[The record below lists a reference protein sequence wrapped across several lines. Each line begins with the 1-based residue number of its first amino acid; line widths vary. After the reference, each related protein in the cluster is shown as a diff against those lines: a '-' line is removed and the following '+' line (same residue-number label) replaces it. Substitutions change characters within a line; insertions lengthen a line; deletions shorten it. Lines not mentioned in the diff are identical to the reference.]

1 MSDGR
6 VSHFLFIS
14 GALRERT
21 SLASAELQL
30 AHELWGLRTALIRD
44 NLGAY
49 LTDHSCGLVYVLKLG
64 ICAGFKIVSGVLPPH
79 SLDEFTRDELR
90 AETRYGLVRIKPLQT
105 WKTTAEES
113 LTLLHQVLAV
123 PDQTELARRLNLGM
137 HRLTQEQYEALVKAL
152 ARIIHSPYAA
162 ELLNGRQAPQQ
173 TQRSELLRYG
183 RSAKCPWDTQSYG
196 YGLCPKDI

>member
-49 LTDHSCGLVYVLKLG
+49 LTDHSCGLVYVLTLG
-64 ICAGFKIVSGVLPPH
+64 ICAGFTIVSGVLPPH
-79 SLDEFTRDELR
+79 SLNAFTRDEVR
-90 AETRYGLVRIKPLQT
+90 AEPWCALVRTNPLQ
-105 WKTTAEES
+105 
-113 LTLLHQVLAV
+113 
-123 PDQTELARRLNLGM
+123 P
-137 HRLTQEQYEALVKAL
+137 
-152 ARIIHSPYAA
+152 
-162 ELLNGRQAPQQ
+162 
-173 TQRSELLRYG
+173 
-183 RSAKCPWDTQSYG
+183 
-196 YGLCPKDI
+196 

>member
-30 AHELWGLRTALIRD
+30 AHELWGLRTVLIRD

-113 LTLLHQVLAV
+113 LALLHQVLAV

-152 ARIIHSPYAA
+152 
-162 ELLNGRQAPQQ
+162 G
-173 TQRSELLRYG
+173 
-183 RSAKCPWDTQSYG
+183 
-196 YGLCPKDI
+196 

>member
-90 AETRYGLVRIKPLQT
+90 AETRYGLVRIPG
-105 WKTTAEES
+105 
-113 LTLLHQVLAV
+113 
-123 PDQTELARRLNLGM
+123 RRLP
-137 HRLTQEQYEALVKAL
+137 RKAWHCSIRCWQFPTRRNSRV
-152 ARIIHSPYAA
+152 A
-162 ELLNGRQAPQQ
+162 
-173 TQRSELLRYG
+173 
-183 RSAKCPWDTQSYG
+183 
-196 YGLCPKDI
+196 

>member
-1 MSDGR
+1 MSEGR

-21 SLASAELQL
+21 SVASAELQL

-64 ICAGFKIVSGVLPPH
+64 ICAGFKIVSGILPPDN
-79 SLDEFTRDELR
+79 LDEFTRDELR
-90 AETRYGLVRIKPLQT
+90 AETRYGFVRVQPLQT

-113 LTLLHQVLAV
+113 LSLLHQVLEV

-137 HRLTQEQYEALVKAL
+137 HRLTHDQYEALVKAL
-152 ARIIHSPYAA
+152 
-162 ELLNGRQAPQQ
+162 G
-173 TQRSELLRYG
+173 
-183 RSAKCPWDTQSYG
+183 
-196 YGLCPKDI
+196 

>member
-49 LTDHSCGLVYVLKLG
+49 LTDHSCGLVYILKLG

-79 SLDEFTRDELR
+79 SLDEL
-90 AETRYGLVRIKPLQT
+90 RIKPLQT

-113 LTLLHQVLAV
+113 LALLHQVLAV

-152 ARIIHSPYAA
+152 
-162 ELLNGRQAPQQ
+162 G
-173 TQRSELLRYG
+173 
-183 RSAKCPWDTQSYG
+183 
-196 YGLCPKDI
+196 

>member
-1 MSDGR
+1 MSEGR

-49 LTDHSCGLVYVLKLG
+49 LSDHSCGLVYVLKLG
-64 ICAGFKIVSGVLPPH
+64 LCAGFKIVSGILPPDK
-79 SLDEFTRDELR
+79 LDEFARDELR
-90 AETRYGLVRIKPLQT
+90 AETRYGFVRVHPLQT
-105 WKTTAEES
+105 WKTTAEDS
-113 LTLLHQVLAV
+113 LTLLHTVLEV

-137 HRLTQEQYEALVKAL
+137 HRLTQDQYAALVKHL
-152 ARIIHSPYAA
+152 
-162 ELLNGRQAPQQ
+162 G
-173 TQRSELLRYG
+173 
-183 RSAKCPWDTQSYG
+183 
-196 YGLCPKDI
+196 